1 MVLVFCTSH
10 HGDIHLHKVSRKY
23 LKQFSS
29 YRVDTYITE
38 ITIFNV
44 QRVITPKVGKAEVW
58 FMCSAPYLM
67 MLYICVKFY
76 QNI

>member
-1 MVLVFCTSH
+1 MILVFCTSY

-29 YRVDTYITE
+29 YRADTE

-44 QRVITPKVGKAEVW
+44 QRAITPKVGLAEVR
-58 FMCSAPYLM
+58 FVCSALGPI